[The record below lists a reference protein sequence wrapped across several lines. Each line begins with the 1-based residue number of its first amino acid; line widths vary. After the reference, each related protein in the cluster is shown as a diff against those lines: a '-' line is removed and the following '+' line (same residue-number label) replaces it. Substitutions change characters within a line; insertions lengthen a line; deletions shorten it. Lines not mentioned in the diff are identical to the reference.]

1 MTTFAPKALRAV
13 AVVCATTRP
22 ATFVGSPVP
31 DVPAA
36 ISHIK
41 LTLDWF
47 HSTQKKGGRGYSIAQ
62 TKKTNA
68 YLALVALGGTWDG

>member
-1 MTTFAPKALRAV
+1 MTTSTLKRTPALLEL
-13 AVVCATTRP
+13 CATTHP
-22 ATFVGSPVP
+22 ITLTKGPPV

-47 HSTQKKGGRGYSIAQ
+47 HQTQKTGGRGYSVAQ

-68 YLALVALGGTWDG
+68 YLALVALGGQWNG